1 LKAARQRHRFGQGSE
16 MTPIRNSAS
25 SETLSAL
32 LSRELTLDAFRIR
45 SIARIAA
52 GTAIVVAITMVFQ
65 IPLPPYVAYLIFLLS
80 LEDTVSTLM
89 SSIGGLVA
97 ATLAIA
103 FSILFYVFDASEPAL
118 RIPLLALSAF
128 LGSFLSRT
136 SKLGPIAFLSGYVLV
151 ISQTLVD
158 EIPDTEALTHFVLWL
173 WVSVAVPVFTV
184 IVVNLLTGE
193 SPVALSRQRAA
204 ALMEAIASYI
214 ELPLSQNPSLLRQK
228 LVALNQL
235 KEKAFLWDKK
245 LKAFAEQDQRLF
257 ALLLEIL
264 QIARALPEQLAAPPR
279 QALALS
285 IRESRA
291 LFLQHRGIDVASA
304 TTVQNDVEADAD
316 PTYEAL
322 RLALRDLHEEASGN
336 TRAGTQSAHAD
347 ENQGFFVPDA
357 FKNPAYARY
366 AFKVAFAVLASYV
379 TYSLLDWPGISTAV
393 TTCFFVSLTTFG
405 ESAHKLTLRISGA
418 VLGGVL
424 GGLCLVFIIP
434 SLTDIGQLCL
444 LVAAVSALCAWVST
458 GSENISYA
466 GMQMAFAFFL
476 GVLQGYGPSSDLT
489 VLRDRVVGIVI
500 GNLWISVFFT
510 SLLPVSALQQ
520 ARSIWLSSLEKL
532 SSLLVASTE
541 QAAKDLRLEV
551 NTKSQQADLLQS
563 RSVFEGQLVPGRR
576 PADTVE
582 LEAAAMERLI
592 YSAFTLQ
599 RLLSPA
605 SSPATVDIDTS
616 RRLLAL
622 SKGTVPDSLNPDV
635 PDPASLVGR
644 ARLRLNEEIDHAS
657 RLL

>member
-1 LKAARQRHRFGQGSE
+1 
-16 MTPIRNSAS
+16 MTPINNSVS
-25 SETLSAL
+25 SERLSAIL
-32 LSRELTLDAFRIR
+32 RRELKLDAFRVR

-52 GTAIVVAITMVFQ
+52 GTAIAVVVSMVFQ
-65 IPLPPYVAYLIFLLS
+65 IPIAPYLVYLIFLLS
-80 LEDTVSTLM
+80 QEDTVSTLM

-103 FSILFYVFDASEPAL
+103 LSILFYVFDASEPAL
-118 RIPLLALSAF
+118 RIPLLALSSF

-136 SKLGPIAFLSGYVLV
+136 SKLGPIAFLAGYVLV

-158 EIPDTEALTHFVLWL
+158 DIPNTEALTHFVLWL
-173 WVSVAVPVFTV
+173 WVVVAVPVFTV
-184 IVVNLLTGE
+184 IAVNLLTGE
-193 SPVALSRQRAA
+193 SPVTLSRQRAA
-204 ALMEAIASYI
+204 ALMEAIAAYI
-214 ELPLSQNPSLLRQK
+214 ELPLSQDPSLLRQK

-245 LKAFAEQDQRLF
+245 LKAFAEEDQRLF

-264 QIARALPEQLAAPPR
+264 QIARALPEQLAAISR
-279 QALALS
+279 HTLALS

-291 LFLQHRGIDVASA
+291 LFLRRRGVDVA
-304 TTVQNDVEADAD
+304 TVPPVQNGLEADAD
-316 PTYEAL
+316 PTCEAL

-336 TRAGTQSAHAD
+336 ARVGTPSAHAD
-347 ENQGFFVPDA
+347 GASGFFVPDA
-357 FKNPAYARY
+357 FENPAHARY
-366 AFKVAFAVLASYV
+366 ALKVTLAVLASYA

-393 TTCFFVSLTTFG
+393 TTCFFVSLATFG

-424 GGLCLVFIIP
+424 AGLCLVFVIP

-476 GVLQGYGPSSDLT
+476 GVLQGYAPASDLT
-489 VLRDRVVGIVI
+489 VLRDRIVGIVI
-500 GNLWISVFFT
+500 GNIWISVFFT
-510 SLLPVSALQQ
+510 SLWPVSALQQ
-520 ARSIWLSSLEKL
+520 ARSIWFSSLEKL
-532 SSLLVASTE
+532 SSLLVAPTA

-551 NTKSQQADLLQS
+551 NTKAQQAALLKS
-563 RSVFEGQLVPGRR
+563 RSVFEGQLIPGPR
-576 PADTVE
+576 PADTAA
-582 LEAAAMERLI
+582 LEAAAMERLT
-592 YSAFTLQ
+592 YSAFTLR

-605 SSPATVDIDTS
+605 SSLTAVDIHTS

-622 SKGTVPDSLNPDV
+622 SKGTVPDSLNLDV
-635 PDPASLVGR
+635 PDPTSLVGR